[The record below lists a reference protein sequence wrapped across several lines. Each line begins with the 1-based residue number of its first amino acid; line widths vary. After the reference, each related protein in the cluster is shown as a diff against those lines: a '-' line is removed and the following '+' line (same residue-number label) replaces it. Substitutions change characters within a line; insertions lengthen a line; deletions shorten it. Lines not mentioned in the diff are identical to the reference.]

1 MKMRLGVALLAIACG
16 VGVTAQQGAAPTQEG
31 QVVLPR
37 FRAGAN
43 LVRVDA
49 YVSANGQAV
58 TNLTADDFEVLED
71 DTPQKVEN
79 FELIRPRE
87 TSPDTAAGSTTP
99 SSTRDQ
105 RVAAQ
110 DPNARLFVIF
120 LDRYH
125 VSLDGSSRSAAPME
139 AFLDKVVG
147 PNDLVGVMTPDIT
160 PQNITLVRKG
170 TGLDRSL
177 RDYWYWGCLLYTS
190 DAADEL

>member
-71 DTPQKVEN
+71 DRPQKIEN
-79 FELIRPRE
+79 FEVIRPRE
-87 TSPDTAAGSTTP
+87 P
-99 SSTRDQ
+99 S
-105 RVAAQ
+105 
-110 DPNARLFVIF
+110 RL
-120 LDRYH
+120 
-125 VSLDGSSRSAAPME
+125 
-139 AFLDKVVG
+139 
-147 PNDLVGVMTPDIT
+147 T
-160 PQNITLVRKG
+160 
-170 TGLDRSL
+170 
-177 RDYWYWGCLLYTS
+177 
-190 DAADEL
+190 